1 MDMINSNEVIEGLIK
16 NNEMVL
22 LYFGGDNCGVCTALK
37 PKVQE
42 LLKNYPRIKSA
53 QVDVEQ
59 SLKISAYYNIVTIPA
74 ILVFIEGKEIIRE
87 ARHISILELNSK
99 LKRYYNMF
107 FEEQV

>member
-1 MDMINSNEVIEGLIK
+1 MDIINSNEAIEALIN

-22 LYFGGDNCGVCTALK
+22 VYFGGNNCGICTALK

-42 LLKNYPRIKSA
+42 ILKKYPRIKSA

-59 SLKISAYYNIVTIPA
+59 SIKISAYYNIFTIPA

-87 ARHISILELNSK
+87 ARHISIQEVDAK
-99 LKRYYNMF
+99 IERYYNMIF
-107 FEEQV
+107 

>member
-1 MDMINSNEVIEGLIK
+1 MDIINSNEAIEALIN

-22 LYFGGDNCGVCTALK
+22 VYFGGNNCGVCTALK

-42 LLKNYPRIKSA
+42 ILKKYPRIKSA

-59 SLKISAYYNIVTIPA
+59 SIKISAYYNIFTIPA

-87 ARHISILELNSK
+87 ARHISIQEVDAK
-99 LKRYYNMF
+99 IERYYNMI
-107 FEEQV
+107 FED